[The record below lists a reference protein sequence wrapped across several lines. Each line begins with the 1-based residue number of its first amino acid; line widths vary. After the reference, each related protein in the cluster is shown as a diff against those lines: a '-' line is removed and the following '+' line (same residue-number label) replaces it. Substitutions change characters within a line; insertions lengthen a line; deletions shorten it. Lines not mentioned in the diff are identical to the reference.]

1 MKVNNALFHAKRP
14 TDPQKLSVGVQEK
27 RLPLRSRHCGQ
38 LVGGQRVSRRDIDS
52 VAIRF
57 HKKVGVWMPYGVND
71 IPSLVQQNRYPT
83 SNFLS
88 CLTYILCANS

>member
-1 MKVNNALFHAKRP
+1 MKVNKVLLRAKRP

-52 VAIRF
+52 VEIRF
-57 HKKVGVWMPYGVND
+57 HKFGCHMVSMTVLHWFNEIGTQHHD
-71 IPSLVQQNRYPT
+71 
-83 SNFLS
+83 FLS
-88 CLTYILCANS
+88 RLTYTLCANS